1 MSPYTLGFLSLAL
14 LILGIWQNYKMFPYE
29 YKSSM
34 FLSVLKSHAS
44 FIIIIAVI
52 LGGMITTMMIY
63 GKNAPSIAT
72 VVPEIIPAAIMNT
85 NKNKNIIEQVPLL
98 NNAIKGNLGQL
109 NATKGNLGQP
119 NATKGNNSNSRGD
132 VIPNNSRNKT
142 NNNTASTS
150 FKVV

>member
-1 MSPYTLGFLSLAL
+1 
-14 LILGIWQNYKMFPYE
+14 
-29 YKSSM
+29 
-34 FLSVLKSHAS
+34 
-44 FIIIIAVI
+44 
-52 LGGMITTMMIY
+52 MMIY

-119 NATKGNNSNSRGD
+119 NATKGNLGQPNATKGNNSNSRGD